1 MNAKSHTESHVRIA
15 RLRRKIFWRN
25 VLSLL
30 LCALPIV
37 IFGAYLFWLY
47 PASAVTSIMFT
58 VGFAFVAFYCWYVGN
73 GRNAANFLFG
83 DEFRI
88 QSERFCEIEDAAIR
102 AMERKKRKEREAKEA
117 KIIAELEIDMRLAGI
132 LKDPTKETP

>member
-1 MNAKSHTESHVRIA
+1 MSTDAHMRIA
-15 RLRRKIFWRN
+15 SLRRKIFWRD

-30 LCALPIV
+30 ICFLPVIV
-37 IFGAYLFWLY
+37 FGAYFFLLLE
-47 PASAVTSIMFT
+47 SAGPSIIFT

-88 QSERFCEIEDAAIR
+88 QSEHFIEIENAAIR
-102 AMERKKRKEREAKEA
+102 AMERKKRKEREAQEA
-117 KIIAELEIDMRLAGI
+117 EIIAALEHDMQITGI
-132 LKDPTKETP
+132 LKDPTKDTPP